1 MARPRILVVDDEPG
15 MLRTIDRI
23 LSTRYDVRAVR
34 LPSAALD
41 AANVSSF
48 DVAILDVRM
57 PEMDGFALMAR
68 LGALQPDL
76 DVIMMTGSTDERDAR
91 LVRAIREKAFFFLT
105 KPFDREV
112 LLTLVQRCLEARRL
126 SRENRAHLSRLESE
140 LRAAQVFQ
148 LSLLPDRTASLHG
161 FEVSFLYEPCDELG
175 GDFCD
180 YVLRDDGPGTIL
192 VSDVSGHGASSAMI
206 TGMVKQA
213 FHAAVQEDFTPTA
226 VLERIAAASR
236 LFPDGKYVTATA
248 VRFRPASTVLE
259 YANAGHPPGL
269 LLGHDGS
276 VIPLEPSAPMI
287 HPALPHWHCEQRV
300 ARMERGDQLLL
311 YTDGLTEARNGDG
324 DDFGFERLV
333 ALAPQLARPTTS
345 VEAGSTNLLA
355 ALRRELAR
363 FSGGR
368 PLDDDLTLAL
378 VRRLPI

>member
-1 MARPRILVVDDEPG
+1 MARPKILVVDDEPG
-15 MLRTIDRI
+15 MLRTIERI
-23 LSTRYDVRAVR
+23 LSTKYDVRAVR

-41 AANVSSF
+41 AAAVGSF

-57 PEMDGFALMAR
+57 PEMDGFALMAQ
-68 LGALQPDL
+68 LGERQPDL

-91 LVRAIREKAFFFLT
+91 LIRAIREKAFFFLT

-126 SRENRAHLSRLESE
+126 SRENRAHVARLECE

-148 LSLLPDRTASLHG
+148 QSLLPDRTASSNGLD
-161 FEVSFLYEPCDELG
+161 VSFLYEPCDELG

-180 YVLRDDGPGTIL
+180 YVLRDEAAGAML
-192 VSDVSGHGASSAMI
+192 VSDVSGHGAPSAMI

-213 FHAAVQEDFTPTA
+213 FHAAVQEDFAPTA

-248 VRFRPASTVLE
+248 VRFRPASREIE

-269 LLGHDGS
+269 LLGRDGS
-276 VIPLEPSAPMI
+276 VVPLEPSAPMI
-287 HPALPHWHCEQRV
+287 HPALPEWYCEQRV
-300 ARMERGDQLLL
+300 LRMASGDQLLL
-311 YTDGLTEARNGDG
+311 YTDGLTEAQNGDG
-324 DDFGFERLV
+324 DEFGFERLI
-333 ALAPQLARPTTS
+333 AFASTLAGPTTTD
-345 VEAGSTNLLA
+345 EAGSTNLLTS
-355 ALRRELAR
+355 LRQELAR
-363 FSGGR
+363 FAGGR

-378 VRRLPI
+378 VRRR

>member
-1 MARPRILVVDDEPG
+1 MVDDEPG
-15 MLRTIDRI
+15 MLRTIERI

-34 LPSAALD
+34 LPSAGLD
-41 AANVSSF
+41 AAAVGTF

-68 LGALQPDL
+68 LGELQPDL

-91 LVRAIREKAFFFLT
+91 LIRAIREKAFFFLT

-126 SRENRAHLSRLESE
+126 SGENRAHVSRLECE

-148 LSLLPDRTASLHG
+148 QSLLPDRTASLNG
-161 FEVSFLYEPCDELG
+161 FEISFLYEPCDELG

-180 YVLRDDGPGTIL
+180 YVLQDDAPVAIL
-192 VSDVSGHGASSAMI
+192 VSDVSGHGAPSAMI

-213 FHAAVQEDFTPTA
+213 FHAAVQEEFAPTA
-226 VLERIAAASR
+226 ILERIVAASR

-248 VRFRPASTVLE
+248 VRFRPASMVLE

-269 LLGHDGS
+269 LLSHDGS
-276 VIPLEPSAPMI
+276 VVPLEPSAPMI
-287 HPALPHWHCEQRV
+287 HPALPEWHCELR
-300 ARMERGDQLLL
+300 ALPMEKGDQLLL
-311 YTDGLTEARNGDG
+311 YTDGLTEAQNGDG

-333 ALAPQLARPTTS
+333 ALASPFAGPIS
-345 VEAGSTNLLA
+345 VEAGSANLLTT
-355 ALRRELAR
+355 LRQELAR
-363 FSGGR
+363 FAGGR

-378 VRRLPI
+378 VRRL

>member
-15 MLRTIDRI
+15 MLRTIERI
-23 LSTRYDVRAVR
+23 LSARYDVRAVR

-41 AANVSSF
+41 AAGAGSF

-68 LGALQPDL
+68 LGELQPDL

-91 LVRAIREKAFFFLT
+91 LIRAIREKAFFFLT
-105 KPFDREV
+105 KPFDRDV
-112 LLTLVQRCLEARRL
+112 LLTLVLRCLEARRL
-126 SRENRAHLSRLESE
+126 SRENRAHVSRLECE

-148 LSLLPDRTASLHG
+148 QSLLPDRTASLNG

-180 YVLRDDGPGTIL
+180 YVLRDDAPGAML
-192 VSDVSGHGASSAMI
+192 VSDVSGHGAPSAMI

-213 FHAAVQEDFTPTA
+213 FHAAVQEDFAPTA

-236 LFPDGKYVTATA
+236 IFPDGKYITATV
-248 VRFRPASTVLE
+248 VRFGPASLVLE

-269 LLGHDGS
+269 LLGHLGS
-276 VIPLEPSAPMI
+276 VVALDPSAPII
-287 HPALPHWHCEQRV
+287 HPALPEWHCEQRV
-300 ARMERGDQLLL
+300 VRMEPGDQLLL
-311 YTDGLTEARNGDG
+311 YTDGLTEAQNGDG
-324 DDFGFERLV
+324 DEFGFDRLV
-333 ALAPQLARPTTS
+333 ALAPHLARPTAA
-345 VEAGSTNLLA
+345 VETGSTDLLTR
-355 ALRRELAR
+355 LRQELAR
-363 FSGGR
+363 FAGGR

-378 VRRLPI
+378 VRRL

>member
-15 MLRTIDRI
+15 MLRTIERI
-23 LSTRYDVRAVR
+23 LSSRYDVRAVR

-41 AANVSSF
+41 AAHVGSF

-68 LGALQPDL
+68 LGELQPDL

-91 LVRAIREKAFFFLT
+91 LIRAIRERAFFFLT

-148 LSLLPDRTASLHG
+148 QSLLPERTASLNG

-180 YVLRDDGPGTIL
+180 YVLKENVPGALL

-213 FHAAVQEDFTPTA
+213 FHAAAQEEFAPTA
-226 VLERIAAASR
+226 VLERIYAASQ

-248 VRFRPASTVLE
+248 VRFSPASAVVE
-259 YANAGHPPGL
+259 YASAGHPPAL
-269 LLGHDGS
+269 LLGRDGS
-276 VIPLEPSAPMI
+276 VVQLDPSAPMI

-300 ARMERGDQLLL
+300 VRMERGDQLLL
-311 YTDGLTEARNGDG
+311 YTDGLTEAQNSDG
-324 DDFGFERLV
+324 DDFSFERLV
-333 ALAPQLARPTTS
+333 ALAPQLASPTTS
-345 VEAGSTNLLA
+345 VELGRADLLA
-355 ALRRELAR
+355 ALREELAR
-363 FSGGR
+363 FAGGR

-378 VRRLPI
+378 VRRL

>member
-15 MLRTIDRI
+15 MLRTIERI
-23 LSTRYDVRAVR
+23 LSSRYDVRAVR
-34 LPSAALD
+34 LPSEALGAAD
-41 AANVSSF
+41 VSSF

-68 LGALQPDL
+68 LGERQPDL

-91 LVRAIREKAFFFLT
+91 LIRAIREKAFFFLT

-126 SRENRAHLSRLESE
+126 SRENRAHVARLECE
-140 LRAAQVFQ
+140 LQAAQVFQ
-148 LSLLPDRTASLHG
+148 QSLLPERNASSNG

-180 YVLRDDGPGTIL
+180 YVLRDNAPGAIL
-192 VSDVSGHGASSAMI
+192 VSDVSGHGAPSAMI

-213 FHAAVQEDFTPTA
+213 FHAAMQEDFAPTA
-226 VLERIAAASR
+226 VMERIAAASR

-248 VRFRPASTVLE
+248 VRFSPGSSVLE

-269 LLGHDGS
+269 LIGRGGS
-276 VIPLEPSAPMI
+276 VVPLEPSAPMI
-287 HPALPHWHCEQRV
+287 HPVIPRWYCEQRAV
-300 ARMERGDQLLL
+300 RMETGDQLLL
-311 YTDGLTEARNGDG
+311 YTDGLTEAQNGDG
-324 DDFGFERLV
+324 EEFGFERLL
-333 ALAPQLARPTTS
+333 ALAPQLAGATTAA
-345 VEAGSTNLLA
+345 EAGRTDLLA
-355 ALRRELAR
+355 MLRQELAR
-363 FSGGR
+363 FTGGR

-378 VRRLPI
+378 VRRL

>member
-1 MARPRILVVDDEPG
+1 MPRPRILVVDDEPG
-15 MLRTIDRI
+15 MLRTIERI

-41 AANVSSF
+41 AANAGGF

-68 LGALQPDL
+68 LGELQPDL

-91 LVRAIREKAFFFLT
+91 LIRAIREKAFFFLT

-126 SRENRAHLSRLESE
+126 TRENRAHLARLESE

-148 LSLLPDRTASLHG
+148 QSLLPARTASLNG

-180 YVLRDDGPGTIL
+180 YVLRDDAAGALL

-213 FHAAVQEDFTPTA
+213 FHAAVQEDFAPTA
-226 VLERIAAASR
+226 VLERI
-236 LFPDGKYVTATA
+236 
-248 VRFRPASTVLE
+248 
-259 YANAGHPPGL
+259 
-269 LLGHDGS
+269 
-276 VIPLEPSAPMI
+276 
-287 HPALPHWHCEQRV
+287 
-300 ARMERGDQLLL
+300 
-311 YTDGLTEARNGDG
+311 RNY
-324 DDFGFERLV
+324 
-333 ALAPQLARPTTS
+333 
-345 VEAGSTNLLA
+345 
-355 ALRRELAR
+355 
-363 FSGGR
+363 
-368 PLDDDLTLAL
+368 LDDGVTTIIA
-378 VRRLPI
+378 

>member
-1 MARPRILVVDDEPG
+1 MSRPRILVVDDEPG
-15 MLRTIDRI
+15 MLRTLERI

-34 LPSAALD
+34 LPSAALE
-41 AANVSSF
+41 AATGSSF

-68 LGALQPDL
+68 LGELDPDL

-91 LVRAIREKAFFFLT
+91 LIRAIREKAFFFLT

-126 SRENRAHLSRLESE
+126 SRENRAHVSRLECE

-148 LSLLPDRTASLHG
+148 QSLLPDRTAALNG

-180 YVLRDDGPGTIL
+180 YVLREDAPGAIL
-192 VSDVSGHGASSAMI
+192 VSDVSGHGAPSAMI

-213 FHAAVQEDFTPTA
+213 FHAAIQEDFAPTS
-226 VLERIAAASR
+226 VLKRIAAASR

-248 VRFRPASTVLE
+248 VRFKPASTVLE
-259 YANAGHPPGL
+259 YACAGHPPGL
-269 LLGHDGS
+269 LLGSDGS
-276 VIPLEPSAPMI
+276 IATLDATAPLI
-287 HPALPHWHCEQRV
+287 HPVLPQWQCEQRV
-300 ARMERGDQLLL
+300 VRMERGDRLLL
-311 YTDGLTEARNGDG
+311 YTDGLTEAQNGDG
-324 DDFGFERLV
+324 DEFGFERLV
-333 ALAPQLARPTTS
+333 ALATQLFAPARA
-345 VEAGSTNLLA
+345 VEARGTALLT
-355 ALRRELAR
+355 ALRQELAH
-363 FSGGR
+363 FAGGR

-378 VRRLPI
+378 VQRL

>member
-1 MARPRILVVDDEPG
+1 MPRPRILVVDDEPG
-15 MLRTIDRI
+15 MLRTIERI

-34 LPSAALD
+34 LPSAGLD
-41 AANVSSF
+41 AAAVGTF

-68 LGALQPDL
+68 LGELQPDL

-91 LVRAIREKAFFFLT
+91 LIRAIREKAFFFLT

-126 SRENRAHLSRLESE
+126 SGENRAHVSRLECE

-148 LSLLPDRTASLHG
+148 QSLLPDRTASLNG
-161 FEVSFLYEPCDELG
+161 FEISFLYEPCDELG

-180 YVLRDDGPGTIL
+180 YVLQDDAPVAIL
-192 VSDVSGHGASSAMI
+192 VSDVSGHGAPSAMI

-213 FHAAVQEDFTPTA
+213 FHAAVQEEFAPTA
-226 VLERIAAASR
+226 ILERIVAASR

-248 VRFRPASTVLE
+248 VRFRPASMVLE

-269 LLGHDGS
+269 LLSHDGS
-276 VIPLEPSAPMI
+276 VVPLEPSAPMI
-287 HPALPHWHCEQRV
+287 HPALPEWHCELR
-300 ARMERGDQLLL
+300 ALPMEKGDQLLL
-311 YTDGLTEARNGDG
+311 YTDGLTEAQNGDG

-333 ALAPQLARPTTS
+333 ALASPFAGPIS
-345 VEAGSTNLLA
+345 VEAGSANLLTT
-355 ALRRELAR
+355 LRQELAR
-363 FSGGR
+363 FAGGR

-378 VRRLPI
+378 VRRL

>member
-1 MARPRILVVDDEPG
+1 MARPKILVVDDEPG
-15 MLRTIDRI
+15 MLRTIERI
-23 LSTRYDVRAVR
+23 LSARYDVRAVR

-41 AANVSSF
+41 AANAGRF

-57 PEMDGFALMAR
+57 PEMDGFTLMAR
-68 LGALQPDL
+68 LGELQPDL

-91 LVRAIREKAFFFLT
+91 LIRAIREKAFFFLT

-148 LSLLPDRTASLHG
+148 QSLLPDRTASLNE
-161 FEVSFLYEPCDELG
+161 FAVSFLYEPCDELG

-180 YVLRDDGPGTIL
+180 YVFRDDGPGAIL

-213 FHAAVQEDFTPTA
+213 FHAAVQEDFAPIA
-226 VLERIAAASR
+226 VLERIAVASR

-248 VRFRPASTVLE
+248 VRFRPGSAMLE
-259 YANAGHPPGL
+259 YASAGHPPAL
-269 LLGHDGS
+269 LLGSDGS
-276 VIPLEPSAPMI
+276 VVQLDPSAPII

-300 ARMERGDQLLL
+300 VRMERGDQLLL
-311 YTDGLTEARNGDG
+311 YTDGLTEAQNGEG

-333 ALAPQLARPTTS
+333 ALAPHL
-345 VEAGSTNLLA
+345 AGSTASVDAGSTDLLA
-355 ALRRELAR
+355 ALREELAR
-363 FSGGR
+363 FAGGR
-368 PLDDDLTLAL
+368 PLDDDLTIAL
-378 VRRLPI
+378 VRRL

>member
-1 MARPRILVVDDEPG
+1 MPRPRILVVDDEPG
-15 MLRTIDRI
+15 MLRTIERI

-41 AANVSSF
+41 AANADTF

-68 LGALQPDL
+68 LGELQPDL

-91 LVRAIREKAFFFLT
+91 LIRAIREKAFFFLT

-148 LSLLPDRTASLHG
+148 QSLLPDRTASLNG

-180 YVLRDDGPGTIL
+180 YVLQDDVPGAIL
-192 VSDVSGHGASSAMI
+192 VSDVSGHGVSSAMI

-213 FHAAVQEDFTPTA
+213 FHAALQEDFAPAA
-226 VLERIAAASR
+226 VLERIAAASQ

-248 VRFRPASTVLE
+248 VRFRPASSLLE
-259 YANAGHPPGL
+259 YASAGHPPGL
-269 LLGHDGS
+269 LLRSDGS
-276 VIPLEPSAPMI
+276 IVPLEPSAPII
-287 HPALPHWHCEQRV
+287 HPALPQWHYEQRIV
-300 ARMERGDQLLL
+300 RMEEGDQLLL
-311 YTDGLTEARNGDG
+311 YTDGLTEAQNGDG
-324 DDFGFERLV
+324 DEFGFERLV
-333 ALAPQLARPTTS
+333 ALAPQLAGSTTS
-345 VEAGSTNLLA
+345 IEAVRPDLLA
-355 ALRRELAR
+355 TLRQELAR
-363 FSGGR
+363 FAGGR

-378 VRRLPI
+378 VRRL

>member
-1 MARPRILVVDDEPG
+1 MPRPKILVVDDEPG
-15 MLRTIDRI
+15 MLRTIERI

-34 LPSAALD
+34 LPSAGLD
-41 AANVSSF
+41 AAAVGTF

-68 LGALQPDL
+68 LGELQPDL

-91 LVRAIREKAFFFLT
+91 LIRAIREKAFFFLT

-126 SRENRAHLSRLESE
+126 SGENRAHVSRLECE

-148 LSLLPDRTASLHG
+148 QSLLPDRTASLNG
-161 FEVSFLYEPCDELG
+161 FEIAFLYEPCDELG

-180 YVLRDDGPGTIL
+180 YVLQDDAPVAIL
-192 VSDVSGHGASSAMI
+192 VSDVSGHGAPSAMI

-213 FHAAVQEDFTPTA
+213 FHAAVQEEFAPTA
-226 VLERIAAASR
+226 ILERIVAASR

-248 VRFRPASTVLE
+248 VRFRPASMVLE

-269 LLGHDGS
+269 LLSHDGS
-276 VIPLEPSAPMI
+276 VVPLEPSAPMI
-287 HPALPHWHCEQRV
+287 HPALPEWHCELR
-300 ARMERGDQLLL
+300 ALPMEKGDQLLL
-311 YTDGLTEARNGDG
+311 YTDGLTEAQNGDG

-333 ALAPQLARPTTS
+333 ALASPFAGPIS
-345 VEAGSTNLLA
+345 VEAGSANLLTT
-355 ALRRELAR
+355 LRHELAR
-363 FSGGR
+363 FAGGR

-378 VRRLPI
+378 VRRL

>member
-15 MLRTIDRI
+15 MLRTIERI
-23 LSTRYDVRAVR
+23 LSTGYDVRTAR
-34 LPSAALD
+34 LPSAAID
-41 AANVSSF
+41 AAAVGRF

-68 LGALQPDL
+68 LGELQPDL

-91 LVRAIREKAFFFLT
+91 LIRAIREKAFFFLT

-148 LSLLPDRTASLHG
+148 QSLLPARTASLNG

-180 YVLRDDGPGTIL
+180 YVLREDGPGAML

-213 FHAAVQEDFTPTA
+213 FHAAAQEDFAPVA

-236 LFPDGKYVTATA
+236 LFPDGKYVTATV
-248 VRFRPASTVLE
+248 VRFSSASTAIE
-259 YANAGHPPGL
+259 YASAGHPPGL
-269 LLGHDGS
+269 VLGNDGS
-276 VIPLEPSAPMI
+276 VVLLEPSAPMI
-287 HPALPHWHCEQRV
+287 HPALPEWRCEQRV
-300 ARMERGDQLLL
+300 VRLQRGDQLLL
-311 YTDGLTEARNGDG
+311 YTDGLTEAQNGDG
-324 DDFGFERLV
+324 DEFGFERLV
-333 ALAPQLARPTTS
+333 ALVPQLAGLTTS
-345 VEAGSTNLLA
+345 VEAGSMALLVM
-355 ALRRELAR
+355 LRQELAR
-363 FSGGR
+363 FAGGR

-378 VRRLPI
+378 VRRL